1 MVKAAQTHHSYKGK
15 PLYWTSPDAQCC
27 NFCGKPDHLAKS
39 FKGKNQSCPGNNNG
53 NNRTPNP
60 NLQNG
65 TASGGSMHD
74 NQLVDTQLH
83 KVHQMM
89 TELQSMFKGLQAE
102 VTALNKK
109 VDDRI
114 KNKSVSHSPISQKP
128 ISSVSTPVT
137 LQTIKQIAPAPH
149 NPISVENSTSSA
161 KRTYTDVESSSSG
174 SDNDNIIK
182 QQSEINSS
190 MSLMSSK
197 LDQFINYMGFGS
209 SPDLIDGGDDDECV
223 IMNVNNNNNN
233 STPPPNVSTF
243 SINTLSLKVVTTNL
257 KSLTSD
263 KQQYLLDMLENQN
276 IHICG
281 VSETWRKA
289 LNGSG

>member
-1 MVKAAQTHHSYKGK
+1 
-15 PLYWTSPDAQCC
+15 
-27 NFCGKPDHLAKS
+27 
-39 FKGKNQSCPGNNNG
+39 KGKNQSCPGNNNG

-209 SPDLIDGGDDDECV
+209 SPDLIDGGDDDE
-223 IMNVNNNNNN
+223 
-233 STPPPNVSTF
+233 
-243 SINTLSLKVVTTNL
+243 
-257 KSLTSD
+257 
-263 KQQYLLDMLENQN
+263 
-276 IHICG
+276 
-281 VSETWRKA
+281 
-289 LNGSG
+289 